1 MAASAC
7 LDGRTLTG
15 MPALHRECRREFGLP
30 DFYGNNIS
38 ALIDCLSG
46 VRDHDGMSRFAL
58 APDEL
63 LDITVTDADLVRQQ
77 APQVLAALEGVV
89 EEVNL
94 RHTETGAP
102 PALRLLLR

>member
-1 MAASAC
+1 MASAC
-7 LDGRTLTG
+7 LDGRQLTG
-15 MPALHRECRREFGLP
+15 MPALHHACRQEFGLP

-46 VRDHDGMSRFAL
+46 VRDNDGMSRFAL

-63 LDITVTDADLVRQQ
+63 LDITVSHADLVRQR
-77 APQVLAALEGVV
+77 APQVLAALEDVV

-94 RHTETGAP
+94 RHAETGAP

>member
-1 MAASAC
+1 MTASAW
-7 LDGRTLTG
+7 LDGRKLTG

-46 VRDHDGMSRFAL
+46 VRDKDGMSRFAL
-58 APDEL
+58 APGEL
-63 LDITVTDADLVRQQ
+63 LDITVTSADLVRQQ
-77 APQVLAALEGVV
+77 APEVLAALEDVV

-94 RHTETGAP
+94 RHAESGAA

>member
-1 MAASAC
+1 MTASAR
-7 LDGRTLTG
+7 LDGRRLTG

-46 VRDHDGMSRFAL
+46 VRDNDGMSRFAL
-58 APDEL
+58 APGEL
-63 LDITVTDADLVRQQ
+63 LDITVTDAGLVRRQ
-77 APQVLAALEGVV
+77 APEVLAALEDVV

-94 RHTETGAP
+94 RHAETGAA

>member
-1 MAASAC
+1 MTASAC
-7 LDGRTLTG
+7 LDGRKLTG
-15 MPALHRECRREFGLP
+15 MPALHSECRREFGLP

-46 VRDHDGMSRFAL
+46 VRDNDGMSRFAL

-63 LDITVTDADLVRQQ
+63 LDITVSDADLIRQR
-77 APQVLAALEGVV
+77 APQVLEALEDVV